1 MRIRGKPAYIIRHYI
16 YLFKALTIKNVT
28 LRKKKIQ
35 MRKND
40 ARHKHKILW
49 LHNDKCDLCDSKKQ
63 LQIHH
68 RKYIPNHT
76 RRKFISILC
85 NRCHIKYH
93 QGKLSLFER
102 LKYHLLLFKIWNL
115 KGKFL

>member
-1 MRIRGKPAYIIRHYI
+1 MRIRGKSAYIIRHYF
-16 YLFKALTIKNVT
+16 YLFKTLRIKDITI
-28 LRKKKIQ
+28 RKKKIQ
-35 MRKND
+35 MRRRD
-40 ARHKHKILW
+40 AKQKLKLLWKH
-49 LHNDKCDLCDSKKQ
+49 NNECDLCGNKKN

-93 QGKLSLFER
+93 QGKLNLFER